1 MRDSLRGLMAHMRSG
16 LRSGLRADLRS
27 ERENWKAEWRP
38 ESSDFRLKRAN
49 LGLKGPISGQRGLNT
64 SLGGLI

>member
-1 MRDSLRGLMAHMRSG
+1 MRDSLRGLRAHMRSG
-16 LRSGLRADLRS
+16 LMADLRP
-27 ERENWKAEWRP
+27 ERENWKAELRP

>member
-1 MRDSLRGLMAHMRSG
+1 MRDSLRGLRAHM
-16 LRSGLRADLRS
+16 RSGLRADLRP
-27 ERENWKAEWRP
+27 ERENWKAELRP
-38 ESSDFRLKRAN
+38 KSSDFRLKRAN

>member
-1 MRDSLRGLMAHMRSG
+1 MRDSLRGLRAHM
-16 LRSGLRADLRS
+16 RSGLRADLRP
-27 ERENWKAEWRP
+27 ERENWKAELRP